1 MRSRAP
7 IVLSWSGG
15 KDSALALHALRSG
28 GRYEVVSLLT
38 TVAAA
43 YDRVSHHGVRVELV
57 ERQAAA
63 LGVPL
68 RKVILAPDACTMEHY
83 ETRMEEALLEY
94 KAAGVYGVASGD
106 IFLRPLRAYRERILG
121 ELGMEAL
128 FPIWGRDT
136 GELMRTFLALGFRGC
151 IACVDGRK
159 LSAAFAG
166 RAIGHDLL
174 AELPAGVD
182 PCGEHGEFH
191 TFVYDGPIF
200 RYPVHITVGEV
211 VRRDVRYF
219 ADLLPRE
226 AGDAPPAAAGGAP

>member
-1 MRSRAP
+1 MRKRAP
-7 IVLSWSGG
+7 VVLSWSGG
-15 KDSALALHALRSG
+15 KDSARALHALRSG

-43 YDRVSHHGVRVELV
+43 YDRVSHHGVRTELL

-68 RKVILAPDACTMEHY
+68 RKVILAPDASTMEDY
-83 ETRMEEALLEY
+83 EARMEEALLEY

-121 ELGMEAL
+121 KLGMEAL

-182 PCGEHGEFH
+182 PCGENGEFH
-191 TFVYDGPIF
+191 TFVTHGPMFRGPIEVSIGETVNRDGF
-200 RYPVHITVGEV
+200 VFTDLTPVT
-211 VRRDVRYF
+211 
-219 ADLLPRE
+219 
-226 AGDAPPAAAGGAP
+226 AP